1 MDTIACNAL
10 KKELPEPPV
19 AKGLSDVLEFQSR
32 DKVLHPHFAQDAIEF
47 LMHFFIPTSRKLK
60 LTSYN
65 QLLPNKPGSDDKLFS
80 MPLWIEPLLNISAFL
95 HYLRKQQQM
104 PLEIQMK
111 IFNLTKLGENNLD
124 NLIVL
129 RGLPVDDPI
138 YTKSWIRNR
147 IFELIRKHRARVLQP
162 TYDVTFVSNP
172 SDPNFFNAVIILDGF
187 SHMRLT
193 DDG

>member
-1 MDTIACNAL
+1 MDTLACNAL

-65 QLLPNKPGSDDKLFS
+65 QLLPNKPGSGDKLFS

-95 HYLRKQQQM
+95 HYLRK
-104 PLEIQMK
+104 
-111 IFNLTKLGENNLD
+111 
-124 NLIVL
+124 
-129 RGLPVDDPI
+129 
-138 YTKSWIRNR
+138 
-147 IFELIRKHRARVLQP
+147 
-162 TYDVTFVSNP
+162 
-172 SDPNFFNAVIILDGF
+172 
-187 SHMRLT
+187 
-193 DDG
+193 